1 MKKHPSQPLRVALI
15 GCGRVAYS
23 HVRAVRHLS
32 ADLELCGVA
41 DTEMARAQALLAGG
55 RRRGNRQHQTARAYT
70 DYHEMLSTEQP
81 DIVAITTPSGTHA
94 AMGIDSMRAGAHLV
108 MEKPLTLS
116 LVEAD
121 QLLVEAESLGKYI
134 AVGHKFRYVPLM
146 RELHDA
152 VTAGL
157 IGEILQG
164 RVHVRWGHDQAY
176 YDLAAWRG
184 TWTLDGGALMNQ
196 SIHGLD
202 LLLWLMDSPA
212 CRATGLLARRAHQME
227 AEDVGMAVLEL
238 QSGAL
243 CLVEGTTNTPPRRQE
258 AEIALTGTKGTL
270 TAGIGAGRPRLKIRD
285 QRGKPRTAAFLRTA
299 LRQMARAGHLGELR
313 WAAAPHTLLYAD
325 FLAALAQRRAPRAD
339 GASGRAAVEAVLA
352 VYASALNERVV
363 SLPLMDFP
371 LEQMQDFF
379 AAP

>member
-1 MKKHPSQPLRVALI
+1 MSKNPPRPLRLALI
-15 GCGRVAYS
+15 GCGRVAAS
-23 HVRAVRHLS
+23 HLRAVRHL
-32 ADLELCGVA
+32 AGKLVLCGVA
-41 DTEMARAQALLAGG
+41 DTDAARAQSLLSG
-55 RRRGNRQHQTARAYT
+55 REARGHRPSQTARVYT
-70 DYHEMLSTEQP
+70 DYRKMLDAEHP
-81 DIVAITTPSGTHA
+81 DIVAVTTPSGTHA

-121 QLLVEAESLGKYI
+121 RLLVEAESLGKQI

-152 VTAGL
+152 VAGGL
-157 IGEILQG
+157 IGDVLQG

-184 TWTLDGGALMNQ
+184 TWELDGGSLMNQ

-212 CRATGLLARRAHQME
+212 CRATGLIARRAHRME

-243 CLVEGTTNTPPRRQE
+243 CLIEGTTNTPPRRQE
-258 AEIALTGTKGTL
+258 AEISLTGTKGTL
-270 TAGIGAGRPRLKIRD
+270 TAGIGAGRPRLSLRD
-285 QRGKPRTAAFLRTA
+285 QRGKSRTAAFILSA
-299 LRQMARAGHLGELR
+299 LWDMARGQRLYEMR
-313 WAAAPHTLLYAD
+313 WIAAPHTLLYAD
-325 FLAALAQRRAPRAD
+325 FLAALEQRRAPRAD
-339 GASGRAAVEAVLA
+339 GASGRAAVETVLA
-352 VYASALNERVV
+352 VYASALSERTV
-363 SLPLMDFP
+363 SMPLMDFP
-371 LEQMQDFF
+371 LEHMQGFF
-379 AAP
+379 HDI